1 MSQHILSEIAQRLD
15 VSESELG
22 PVLETVIQ
30 RIQQQVAHYGYARL
44 AGLGTFRGREGEL
57 TFEPDSILT
66 ETANL
71 PYAGLAPLKLGRP
84 RGEEDVAETDADV
97 VAGAG
102 AATWSGEQLPTE
114 HTLAEFEDD
123 EERDEAGAIE
133 DEDAFDLKKEPWDD
147 TAEDT
152 DDESGGEPSDEW
164 EDDWEDDTEEHP
176 LGPLPAE
183 EFEDADYSVVEDDAS
198 EEPLPELQFQ
208 DDQDDVDTQDDIEAA
223 APSAAA
229 DESAESD
236 ERPEVPDAL
245 DEHPPPTPAEPTRMA
260 ETPEAETPEP
270 DELSDAVEPIGAA
283 EAANAADEL
292 EPAEPDEPSEAY
304 EPGDANAPTDDSR
317 EPDRRA
323 RPHESIRR
331 GWPSERAGHNGLDG
345 ATSRRN
351 TILIGA
357 GLLIIIAAAAV
368 GYLAMQPAEPT
379 GTEIV
384 SEAEEPQPTPPG
396 DAETEDAQADDESAD
411 DAASPDATDEVEE
424 GTEPPASPA
433 STPLRSPDGI
443 DTAAGGFTIVVY
455 SETSEASA
463 GQVAQ
468 EYGDEGFRSGVIS
481 SQNGV
486 TRYRV
491 GVGQFETLEEATEA
505 RNQLAGS
512 ELPDDA
518 WVHRLQ

>member
-22 PVLETVIQ
+22 PILETVIQ

-44 AGLGTFRGREGEL
+44 AGLGTFRGHDGEL
-57 TFEPDSILT
+57 TFEPDSVLT

-84 RGEEDVAETDADV
+84 RGEEDVAETDADA
-97 VAGAG
+97 VAGGG

-123 EERDEAGAIE
+123 EERDAADAIE
-133 DEDAFDLKKEPWDD
+133 DEEAFDLKKEPWDD

-208 DDQDDVDTQDDIEAA
+208 DDH
-223 APSAAA
+223 
-229 DESAESD
+229 DEQ
-236 ERPEVPDAL
+236 
-245 DEHPPPTPAEPTRMA
+245 PPATPAEPMRMA
-260 ETPEAETPEP
+260 ETPETETPEA
-270 DELSDAVEPIGAA
+270 DEPSEAVEPIGAA

-292 EPAEPDEPSEAY
+292 EPADPDEPSESY
-304 EPGDANAPTDDSR
+304 EPGDADAPAEDSR

-396 DAETEDAQADDESAD
+396 DAETEDAQAESAD

-512 ELPDDA
+512 ELPNDA